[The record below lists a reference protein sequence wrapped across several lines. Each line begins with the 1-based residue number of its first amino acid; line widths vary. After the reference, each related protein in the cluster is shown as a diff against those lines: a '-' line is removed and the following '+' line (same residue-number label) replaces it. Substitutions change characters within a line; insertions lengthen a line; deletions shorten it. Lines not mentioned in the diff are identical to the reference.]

1 MLVIVGNLRGHPT
14 EEVYFKFEV
23 NNPLLDEEIHG
34 RSKAACWIIRNRA
47 ILKSWNVQHKTAV
60 DLQIKNG
67 SSEQTVN
74 TRNEKKAE
82 STKSSHCTNV
92 SVVAVRKEHKTRL
105 PLCFYLGFLASR
117 AADPIFPMNS
127 TEM

>member
-1 MLVIVGNLRGHPT
+1 MLVIVLREHPAA
-14 EEVYFKFEV
+14 EVYFKFEV

-82 STKSSHCTNV
+82 SRPSQVTVQMSQ
-92 SVVAVRKEHKTRL
+92 
-105 PLCFYLGFLASR
+105 
-117 AADPIFPMNS
+117 
-127 TEM
+127 